1 MRTDTEHV
9 LKCYTA
15 LPMLEIGKKLRYKVW
30 LCLSS
35 SLLPTMSRHNL
46 FLQNSKGTQTWETAS
61 KTMTRKCDVCGAS
74 LLLRILYDM
83 FIVSCVRNG
92 TCKLWCVDTSGSTFA
107 FTSYRRLPENPQ
119 YKKTSFFLLS
129 LFVFCHTRTLPSFS
143 ETKWHTVHGSL
154 YRRLLLKDY
163 VWTLS
168 SLWNY
173 FWSVQYSPIFEQF
186 TRLCRMYGDV
196 QQSSKTNTFSL
207 HFESKLDSRHAVR
220 E

>member
-1 MRTDTEHV
+1 MPELGKR
-9 LKCYTA
+9 LK
-15 LPMLEIGKKLRYKVW
+15 YKI
-30 LCLSS
+30 LCCLSS

-107 FTSYRRLPENPQ
+107 FASYRQFPESPQ
-119 YKKTSFFLLS
+119 YKKTTFFLLS
-129 LFVFCHTRTLPSFS
+129 LFVSCYTRTLPSFS
-143 ETKWHTVHGSL
+143 ETNWRTSYGSL
-154 YRRLLLKDY
+154 FRSLLLKDY

-168 SLWNY
+168 SLWSY
-173 FWSVQYSPIFEQF
+173 FWSVQYSPMFQQF
-186 TRLCRMYGDV
+186 TRLCRIYGDV
-196 QQSSKTNTFSL
+196 QQSSRTNTFSL